1 MFIPTLHSGSLFEC
15 RCVLFGHFGYLMP
28 VYGNAVIDLVYIDG
42 KDGICRLGM
51 LQSHIHSGLITGR

>member
-1 MFIPTLHSGSLFEC
+1 M
-15 RCVLFGHFGYLMP
+15 LFGHFGYLMP